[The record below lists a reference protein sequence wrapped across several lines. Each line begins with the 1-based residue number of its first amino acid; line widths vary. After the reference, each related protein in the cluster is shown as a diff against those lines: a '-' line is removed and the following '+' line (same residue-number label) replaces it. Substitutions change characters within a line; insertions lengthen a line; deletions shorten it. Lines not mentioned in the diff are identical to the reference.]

1 MCGHENSTNISFPK
15 KYFNIFAQNYSC
27 SYTNKYISLIFKTM
41 TLSGKKL
48 RIKDIATLAGVS
60 SGTVDR
66 VIHNRGQVTEENR
79 LKILKI
85 IDELDYK
92 PNLLARSLANKRKYL
107 FVSLCPEYCS
117 PNDYWKAP
125 DNGIER
131 AAREINDYNISVKRF
146 YFDQFSAKSYIKQ
159 LRLIRDQNPDG
170 VLISPVFRKE
180 TIDFVSELDKKQV
193 PYIFLDS
200 NLDGLN
206 NISYLGQN
214 SFQSG
219 FLAARLL
226 HYSIPPESSVI
237 ILKVGGPETSNQS
250 MRREEGIQSFFRE
263 QGKSHTW
270 MHRDL
275 DPANSESLH
284 QFSNLLKDNH
294 LKGIIAVN
302 SKAFE
307 VATLLQQNGNQG
319 INLIGYDLLPENIRF
334 LKEGFISFLIA
345 QRPEYQGYK
354 GIISLFD
361 HIVLK
366 TTIEKNNYLPIDILT
381 SENIDYYLNFI

>member
-1 MCGHENSTNISFPK
+1 MN
-15 KYFNIFAQNYSC
+15 
-27 SYTNKYISLIFKTM
+27 
-41 TLSGKKL
+41 LSGKKI

-60 SGTVDR
+60 PGTVDR

-79 LKILKI
+79 IKILKI

-92 PNLLARSLANKRKYL
+92 PNLVARSLANKKNYL
-107 FVSLCPEYCS
+107 FASLCPEYKT

-125 DNGIER
+125 DDGIDR
-131 AAREINDYNISVKRF
+131 AAREINDYNITVKKF
-146 YFDQFSAKSYIKQ
+146 FFDQFSVKTFVKEIENIQK
-159 LRLIRDQNPDG
+159 INPDG
-170 VLISPVFRKE
+170 VLLSPVFRKE
-180 TIDFVSELDKKQV
+180 TMDFVEELEKKQV

-200 NLDGLN
+200 NIEGLN

-226 HYSIPPESSVI
+226 HYTIPENSAVL
-237 ILKVGGPETSNQS
+237 ILRIGGSETSNQS
-250 MRREEGIQSFFRE
+250 IHRQEGIEEFF
-263 QGKSHTW
+263 KSTGQKHKLV
-270 MHRDL
+270 HLDL
-275 DPANSESLH
+275 DPEKNDSIKRFEASVKQND
-284 QFSNLLKDNH
+284 F
-294 LKGIIAVN
+294 KGMIVIN

-307 VATLLQQNGNQG
+307 IASYLEKLSLAG

-334 LKEGFISFLIA
+334 LKKGIISFLIA

-354 GIISLFD
+354 GILSLFD

-366 TTIEKNNYLPIDILT
+366 VKLEKNNYLPIDILT
-381 SENIDYYLNFI
+381 SENIDYYLNYI